1 MTFAGLTFALE
12 TGLALYTCPS
22 CLLTAEVLLLL
33 RGRRRRQADGAVQ
46 DSRVRQRRRRAVA
59 HGNLPQLRLAEGAAH
74 VLLCSQQQ
82 GLTLGYNN
90 LLHERAETGTS
101 DQYFRMVSSS
111 DCLQV

>member
-12 TGLALYTCPS
+12 TGLALNTRPS

-90 LLHERAETGTS
+90 LLHERAERTS
-101 DQYFRMVSSS
+101 DEHFRMVSSS